1 MSEETWK
8 LYQGTG
14 KLSDQAAEL
23 DLPDPPPWRK
33 FWDPDTKEDVS
44 PEAIQELKAKSFKA
58 HPNAIEM
65 VNAALYLRRP
75 LLVTGG
81 PGTGKSSLAYS
92 VAQELGLG
100 LVLKW
105 PITTRTT
112 RKDGLYSYD
121 AIGRLQDA
129 ETVKEDNREQTGN
142 YITLG
147 PLGTAFL
154 PNARP
159 RVLLIDEVDKGD
171 IDLPNDLLTL
181 FEDGE
186 FRIPELQ
193 RLPPK
198 VRQVSSIELD
208 SNGQA
213 KKVDVKNGVVRCREF
228 PLVIMTSNGER
239 EFPAPF
245 LRRCLRLNMPTPN
258 GTEELNEILKLHF
271 KDDALVAEAE
281 EFVTRFQEGRDRNQL
296 LSNDQLLQV
305 AFLLT
310 RDRITDLGER
320 KRLEDRLLKPLDASD

>member
-14 KLSDQAAEL
+14 KLSDKAAEL
-23 DLPDPPPWRK
+23 DLPEPPPWRK
-33 FWDPDTKEDVS
+33 FWDPEQKEEVS
-44 PEAIQELKAKSFKA
+44 PEAQQMLKAESFKA
-58 HPNAIEM
+58 PREAIEM

-129 ETVKEDNREQTGN
+129 ETGSKDNREQTGD

-154 PNARP
+154 PNDRP

-171 IDLPNDLLTL
+171 VDLPNDLLNL
-181 FEDGE
+181 FEDGQ
-186 FRIPELQ
+186 FGIRELQ
-193 RLPPK
+193 RLEAGE
-198 VRQVSSIELD
+198 RTVSTIELD
-208 SNGQA
+208 KQGKTQ
-213 KKVDVKNGVVRCREF
+213 KVKVPNGVVCCREF

-245 LRRCLRLNMPTPN
+245 LRRCLRLNMPTPK
-258 GTEELNEILKLHF
+258 TTDELNEILELHLG
-271 KDDALVAEAE
+271 KELTAEAE
-281 EFVTRFQEGRDRNQL
+281 AFVNRFKEGRDRNQL

-310 RDRITDLGER
+310 RDRITNPAER
-320 KRLEDRLLKPLDASD
+320 KRLEDRLLKPLDASE

>member
-8 LYQGTG
+8 LYKGTG
-14 KLSDQAAEL
+14 KLSDKAANL
-23 DLPDPPPWRK
+23 DLPKPPPWRK

-44 PEAIQELKAKSFKA
+44 PEVQQALKAKSFKA
-58 HPNAIEM
+58 PREAIEM

-129 ETVKEDNREQTGN
+129 ETGSKDNREQTGD

-154 PNARP
+154 ESDRP

-171 IDLPNDLLTL
+171 IDLPNDLLNL

-198 VRQVSSIELD
+198 IRQVSSIELD
-208 SNGQA
+208 SKGQA

-245 LRRCLRLNMPTPN
+245 LRRCLRLNMPTPK
-258 GTEELNEILKLHF
+258 TTDELNEILKLHLG
-271 KDDALVAEAE
+271 DELTAEAE
-281 EFVTRFQEGRDRNQL
+281 AFVTRFKKGRENNQL

-310 RDRITDLGER
+310 RDRITDPDER
-320 KRLEDRLLKPLDASD
+320 KRLEDRLLKPLDAPD